1 MKLILPGGGGHLGTM
16 LAKAFHAEGH
26 EVVVLSRKP
35 AAASWRVLEWDA
47 VSPGAWTSELEGA
60 DVVINLT
67 GRSVN
72 CRYTPENRRLIKES
86 RVLSTRLVGRVIAA
100 AKQPPKIWLQPST
113 ATIYA
118 HRFDAPNDE
127 KTGLLESVSDPN
139 LPDTWRFSIDV
150 ANSWEAAANEIAT
163 PRTRKVFLRISIVM
177 SPDRGSAFD
186 VLLRLVRYGL
196 GGTVGSGHQYVS
208 WIHDQDFV
216 RAIRWIIEDNSIE
229 GPVNLAAPNPIQNAD
244 FMAALRR
251 AWGIPLGM
259 PASAWMLEI
268 GSFFLRAES
277 ELVLK
282 SRRVIPGRLMER
294 GFAFEFPT
302 WPEAAA
308 DLCKRWRA
316 GEA

>member
-100 AKQPPKIWLQPST
+100 ATQPPKIWLEPST

-308 DLCKRWRA
+308 DLCKR
-316 GEA
+316 